1 MAGGNSYKNQLS
13 QNRFLTTAMEALIT
27 KNVESYLYP
36 IPKSTCQCSLC
47 PKHSLVVQ
55 EWSAARP
62 GESIQHGTT
71 SITYKLFTWIQA
83 SLCPCFPGFV
93 NTWHSQ
99 SRVSVSKCQSATL
112 LCTWRPCQYISP
124 SPLAA
129 WRSPWPH
136 PQPGQL
142 GDRHGAWWSKRPSR
156 ERRHWRKPPTK
167 QGQRKDFFG
176 KLLKKS
182 QRDIY
187 KKGKR
192 NGKNTWTNWE

>member
-1 MAGGNSYKNQLS
+1 MFSWLD
-13 QNRFLTTAMEALIT
+13 I
-27 KNVESYLYP
+27 
-36 IPKSTCQCSLC
+36 
-47 PKHSLVVQ
+47 
-55 EWSAARP
+55 
-62 GESIQHGTT
+62 
-71 SITYKLFTWIQA
+71 
-83 SLCPCFPGFV
+83 

-99 SRVSVSKCQSATL
+99 SRVSVSKCQSGTL
-112 LCTWRPCQYISP
+112 LCTWRLCQYISP

-142 GDRHGAWWSKRPSR
+142 GDRHGAWWSKRPSH

-182 QRDIY
+182 QKDI
-187 KKGKR
+187 KR
-192 NGKNTWTNWE
+192 EREMEKTLEQIGNKVHSTFWSPVFPAGIGIEWHHAESQNEMWQAPTRASSELCPASKTLHKLGMSHHPSGHTRFTMVSFLVSCVV